1 MAYSSCSQF
10 HIFCL
15 ISPFSV
21 LPVFGIKTL
30 LWGQP
35 AKILRRN
42 YAFYTWSSLCKK
54 CLLNGRKQIKMQQTH
69 IKRHTAALTLC
80 IVQPQDIF
88 WHIKRLAASADLD
101 ICLITFFFFFP
112 RMAWWKA
119 AILLFALER
128 VLLLNSVMVGSR
140 VCCTFVCACAR
151 VRISRLQALCFLV
164 IFPLKECIVSVWCA
178 ENWYK
183 NYFKKTK
190 YDTFLTVRSRL
201 YESSHPF
208 IPRME
213 LITWPFTK
221 YRLVHHRLSILCHH
235 HHHHLLCNRLCDRPG
250 LLVYPPEQGHGS
262 VRYRRQ
268 RRVRF
273 LINGRKKCIVIE
285 QGAAI
290 VLPGPSSC
298 KSQSQ
303 QLKEKIIIM
312 KEKLKT
318 LKPES
323 HKSRNTHLMVHKN
336 LDFKS
341 S

>member
-1 MAYSSCSQF
+1 
-10 HIFCL
+10 
-15 ISPFSV
+15 
-21 LPVFGIKTL
+21 
-30 LWGQP
+30 
-35 AKILRRN
+35 
-42 YAFYTWSSLCKK
+42 
-54 CLLNGRKQIKMQQTH
+54 MQQTYKKTHRGAH
-69 IKRHTAALTLC
+69 IVYRPTPGHFLAHQKACCERRFRHMSHH
-80 IVQPQDIF
+80 F
-88 WHIKRLAASADLD
+88 
-101 ICLITFFFFFP
+101 
-112 RMAWWKA
+112 
-119 AILLFALER
+119 LLFLSQNGLMKGGHF
-128 VLLLNSVMVGSR
+128 VICIGTCSPSKLGHGWKQNLLYFC
-140 VCCTFVCACAR
+140 VC

-221 YRLVHHRLSILCHH
+221 YRLVHHRLFILCHHH

-262 VRYRRQ
+262 VRYRRR

-285 QGAAI
+285 RGAAI

-323 HKSRNTHLMVHKN
+323 PKSRNTHLMVHN
-336 LDFKS
+336 NVDFKS